1 MKKFV
6 FHLLVLLTIFS
17 SPVYSQSPTDFLRE
31 AIRSRIE
38 ALGLYPEFVL
48 NDDLIYSRTVLPKF
62 YEQRLFRPA
71 WVTDQRISPMAFELD
86 SALESA
92 TENGLR
98 PSDYHFERI
107 KALMDEIDWHHNF
120 QLTAPM
126 VNRLLELELLLT
138 DAYLIY
144 GSHLLNGKVD
154 PINID
159 AEWIAERK
167 TFDFAAY
174 LEKALQNGN
183 IRQSLDNLLPMH
195 PGYDA
200 LRKALVFYRKQA
212 AEGGWPTIPDGPKLE
227 KGVKDPRVILLRQRL
242 AITGD
247 FNEAMTTDSL
257 FDDALENA
265 VRKFQRRHGLDI
277 DGVVGKGTL
286 EALNVSAAQ
295 RVNMII
301 VNLERWRWL
310 PLNLGRKYVLVN
322 IADFSL
328 AVFEDEIAVMD
339 MRVIVGRDY
348 RRTPVFSGKMTY
360 LVFCPFWHV
369 PPTIAVQD
377 ILPQV
382 KKDPGYLKRQNMKVF
397 EGWGA
402 DSREIDPATIDWH
415 KVNAANFRF
424 RFRQDPGPNNAL
436 GKVKFMFPNQFNVYL
451 HDTPAR
457 ELFSRTVRTFSS
469 GCIRLE
475 KPLELAEYL
484 LKGTP
489 LGNRNAI
496 NEIVAKWQEK
506 TVRLPE
512 AVPIH
517 LLYWTAWQ
525 TDEGTVHFRK
535 DIYNRDT
542 PLLNALLD
550 LPPNPGEIKNE

>member
-1 MKKFV
+1 M
-6 FHLLVLLTIFS
+6 
-17 SPVYSQSPTDFLRE
+17 
-31 AIRSRIE
+31 
-38 ALGLYPEFVL
+38 YPEFVL
-48 NDDLIYSRTVLPKF
+48 NDDLIYSRTVLPAF

-71 WVTDQRISPMAFELD
+71 WVTDQHISPMAFELLA
-86 SALESA
+86 ALESA
-92 TENGLR
+92 PENGLH
-98 PSDYHFERI
+98 PSDYHYERI
-107 KALMDEIDWHHNF
+107 KTLMEEVNWHYNVK
-120 QLTAPM
+120 LNTPM
-126 VNRLLELELLLT
+126 INRLLELELLLT
-138 DAYLIY
+138 DAFMIY

-154 PINID
+154 PITID
-159 AEWIAERK
+159 AEWIASRK
-167 TFDFAAY
+167 EFDFAGY
-174 LEKALQNGN
+174 LEKALQSGS
-183 IRQSLDNLLPMH
+183 IRQALDKLLPLH
-195 PGYDA
+195 PGYNA
-200 LRKALVFYRKQA
+200 LREALALYRKLDA
-212 AEGGWPTIPDGPKLE
+212 DGGWPTIPDGPKLE
-227 KGVKDPRVILLRQRL
+227 KGVSDPRVILLRQRL
-242 AITGD
+242 TITGD
-247 FNEAMTTDSL
+247 YKGEVTSDSL

-286 EALNVSAAQ
+286 EVMNISAAE

-301 VNLERWRWL
+301 ANLERWRWL
-310 PLNLGRKYVLVN
+310 PVNLGKKYVLVN

-328 AVFEDEIAVMD
+328 AVFEDEITVMD

-348 RRTPVFSGKMTY
+348 RRTPVFSGKITY
-360 LVFCPFWHV
+360 LVFCPYWHV

-382 KKDPGYLKRQNMKVF
+382 KKDPGYLKRQNIKVF

-402 DSREIDPATIDWH
+402 DSREIDPATVDWH
-415 KVNAANFRF
+415 KINANNFRF

-475 KPLELAEYL
+475 KPVELAEYL

-489 LGNRNAI
+489 LGNRTAI
-496 NEIVAKWQEK
+496 NEIIAKWQEK

-525 TDEGTVHFRK
+525 TDDGTVHFRK
-535 DIYNRDT
+535 DIYNRDI
-542 PLLNALLD
+542 PLINALMSQPP
-550 LPPNPGEIKNE
+550 LPDRFKNGQ